1 MQDDRRFSI
10 VFSAGCTLV
19 INLAYGLG
27 HAVLGVMEAS
37 SWLLVMA
44 AYHILLGVMRF
55 GAVLT
60 ERRHTSERFVMRL
73 CGGILVV
80 LAIILGASTALSI
93 LQDRAM
99 PHGLIIM
106 LIIAIYTF
114 WKLTMA
120 IVHTVQAHQSGTPL
134 TKTIRNITLA
144 SALAAMMTMQRSML
158 ASFGADMP
166 AGDVLL
172 FNALTGG
179 GVFLIVLLMGFNM
192 IFEEKGY
199 EKMANSKLV
208 KANQKIAKTVVDG
221 YKTVEDAVVNGYK
234 KVEST
239 VVGAYEKVE
248 IKFVDQFLTK
258 DGESVEE
265 AKMRLKEDNQGKAD

>member
-19 INLAYGLG
+19 INLTYGLG

-80 LAIILGASTALSI
+80 LAVILGISTAMSI
-93 LQDRAM
+93 LQDRAV

-144 SALAAMMTMQRSML
+144 SGLAAMMTMQRSML

-172 FNALTGG
+172 FYALTGG
-179 GVFLIVLLMGFNM
+179 GVALIVLLMGFNM
-192 IFEEKGY
+192 LFDEKGY

-208 KANQKIAKTVVDG
+208 KANQKIAKTVVDS
-221 YKTVEDAVVNGYK
+221 YKTVEDAVVSGYK
-234 KVEST
+234 KVENT

-248 IKFVDQFLTK
+248 NKFVDQFLTK

-265 AKMRLKEDNQGKAD
+265 AKMRLKEENQGKAE

>member
-248 IKFVDQFLTK
+248 NKFVDQFLTK

-265 AKMRLKEDNQGKAD
+265 AKMRLKEENQGKAD

>member
-19 INLAYGLG
+19 INLTYGLG
-27 HAVLGVMEAS
+27 HAVFGVMEAS

-60 ERRHTSERFVMRL
+60 ERRHSSERFVMRI
-73 CGGILVV
+73 CGGILVA
-80 LAIILGASTALSI
+80 LAVILGISTALSI
-93 LQDRAM
+93 LQDRAV

-106 LIIAIYTF
+106 LVIAIYTF

-120 IVHTVQAHQSGTPL
+120 IIHTVQAHMSGTPL
-134 TKTIRNITLA
+134 TRTIRNITLA

-166 AGDVLL
+166 AGEVLL

-179 GVFLIVLLMGFNM
+179 GVCLLVLLMGLNMLFDERWFNH
-192 IFEEKGY
+192 
-199 EKMANSKLV
+199 
-208 KANQKIAKTVVDG
+208 
-221 YKTVEDAVVNGYK
+221 
-234 KVEST
+234 
-239 VVGAYEKVE
+239 
-248 IKFVDQFLTK
+248 
-258 DGESVEE
+258 
-265 AKMRLKEDNQGKAD
+265 R

>member
-248 IKFVDQFLTK
+248 NKFVDQFLTK

-265 AKMRLKEDNQGKAD
+265 AKMRLKEENQG

>member
-80 LAIILGASTALSI
+80 LAVILGASTALSI
-93 LQDRAM
+93 LQDRAV

-192 IFEEKGY
+192 LFEEKGY

-221 YKTVEDAVVNGYK
+221 YKTVEEAVVSGYK

-239 VVGAYEKVE
+239 VVGAYAKVE
-248 IKFVDQFLTK
+248 NKFVDQFLTK

-265 AKMRLKEDNQGKAD
+265 AKMRLKEENQGKAE

>member
-10 VFSAGCTLV
+10 VFFAGCTLV

-80 LAIILGASTALSI
+80 LAVILGASTALSI
-93 LQDRAM
+93 LQDRAV

-179 GVFLIVLLMGFNM
+179 GVFLIVLMMGFNM
-192 IFEEKGY
+192 LFEEKGY

-221 YKTVEDAVVNGYK
+221 YKTVEDAVVSGYK

-248 IKFVDQFLTK
+248 NKFVDQFLTK

-265 AKMRLKEDNQGKAD
+265 AKMRLKEEHQGKAE

>member
-60 ERRHTSERFVMRL
+60 ERRHTSECFVMRL

-80 LAIILGASTALSI
+80 LAVILGASTALSI

-192 IFEEKGY
+192 LFEEKGY

-221 YKTVEDAVVNGYK
+221 YKTVEDAVVSGYK

-248 IKFVDQFLTK
+248 NKFVDQFLTK

-265 AKMRLKEDNQGKAD
+265 AKMRLKEENQGKAE

>member
-1 MQDDRRFSI
+1 M
-10 VFSAGCTLV
+10 
-19 INLAYGLG
+19 INLVYGLG
-27 HAVLGVMEAS
+27 HAVFGVMEAS

-60 ERRHTSERFVMRL
+60 ERRHTSECFVMRF
-73 CGGILVV
+73 CGGMLTA
-80 LAIILGASTALSI
+80 LAVILGGSTALSI
-93 LQDRAM
+93 LQDRAV
-99 PHGLIIM
+99 PHGMIIM
-106 LIIAIYTF
+106 LNIAVYTF

-248 IKFVDQFLTK
+248 NKFVDQFLTK

-265 AKMRLKEDNQGKAD
+265 AKMRLKEENQGKAE

>member
-80 LAIILGASTALSI
+80 LAVILGASTALSI
-93 LQDRAM
+93 LQDRAV

-179 GVFLIVLLMGFNM
+179 GVFLIVLMMGFNM
-192 IFEEKGY
+192 LFEEKGY
-199 EKMANSKLV
+199 EKMSNSKLV

-221 YKTVEDAVVNGYK
+221 YKTVEDAVVSGYK

-248 IKFVDQFLTK
+248 NKFVDQFLTK

-265 AKMRLKEDNQGKAD
+265 AKMRLKEENQGKAE

>member
-44 AYHILLGVMRF
+44 SYHILLGVMRF

-60 ERRHTSERFVMRL
+60 ERRHTSECFVMRL

-80 LAIILGASTALSI
+80 LAVILGASTALSI

-192 IFEEKGY
+192 LFEEKGY

-221 YKTVEDAVVNGYK
+221 YKTVEDAVVSGYK

-239 VVGAYEKVE
+239 VVGAYAKVE
-248 IKFVDQFLTK
+248 NKFVDQFLTK

-265 AKMRLKEDNQGKAD
+265 AKMRLKEENQGKAE

>member
-27 HAVLGVMEAS
+27 HAVIGVMEAS

-60 ERRHTSERFVMRL
+60 ERRHTSECFVMRL

-80 LAIILGASTALSI
+80 LAVILGASTALSI
-93 LQDRAM
+93 LQDRAV

-166 AGDVLL
+166 AGEVLL

-192 IFEEKGY
+192 LFDEKGY

-208 KANQKIAKTVVDG
+208 KANQKIAKTVIDG
-221 YKTVEDAVVNGYK
+221 YKTVEDAVVSGYK

-248 IKFVDQFLTK
+248 NKFVDQFLTK

-265 AKMRLKEDNQGKAD
+265 AKMRLKEENQGKAE

>member
-1 MQDDRRFSI
+1 MQDDRRFGI

-60 ERRHTSERFVMRL
+60 ERRHTSECFVMRL

-80 LAIILGASTALSI
+80 LAVILGASTALSI
-93 LQDRAM
+93 LQERAV

-192 IFEEKGY
+192 LFEEKGY

-221 YKTVEDAVVNGYK
+221 YKTVEDAVVSGYK

-248 IKFVDQFLTK
+248 NKFVDQFLTK

-265 AKMRLKEDNQGKAD
+265 AKMRLKEEHKGKAE

>member
-19 INLAYGLG
+19 INLTYGLG

-80 LAIILGASTALSI
+80 LAVILGISTAMSI
-93 LQDRAM
+93 LQDRAV

-179 GVFLIVLLMGFNM
+179 GVALIVLLMGFNM
-192 IFEEKGY
+192 LFDEKGY

-208 KANQKIAKTVVDG
+208 KANQKIAKTVVDS
-221 YKTVEDAVVNGYK
+221 YKTVEDAVVSGYK
-234 KVEST
+234 KVENT

-248 IKFVDQFLTK
+248 NKFVDQFLTK

-265 AKMRLKEDNQGKAD
+265 AKMRLKEENQGKAE

>member
-80 LAIILGASTALSI
+80 LAVILGASTALSI

-192 IFEEKGY
+192 LFDGKGY

-221 YKTVEDAVVNGYK
+221 YKTVEDAVVSGYK

-248 IKFVDQFLTK
+248 NKFVDQFLTK

-265 AKMRLKEDNQGKAD
+265 AKMRLKEENQGKAE

>member
-1 MQDDRRFSI
+1 MQDERRFSI

-44 AYHILLGVMRF
+44 SYHILLGVMRF

-60 ERRHTSERFVMRL
+60 ERRHTSECFVMRL

-80 LAIILGASTALSI
+80 LAVILGVSTAMSI
-93 LQDRAM
+93 LQDRAV

-120 IVHTVQAHQSGTPL
+120 IIHTVQAHQSGTPL

-192 IFEEKGY
+192 LFEEKGY

-221 YKTVEDAVVNGYK
+221 YKTVEDAVVSGYK

-239 VVGAYEKVE
+239 VLGAYEKVE
-248 IKFVDQFLTK
+248 NKFVDQFLTK

-265 AKMRLKEDNQGKAD
+265 AKMRLKEENQGKAE

>member
-93 LQDRAM
+93 LQDRAV

-192 IFEEKGY
+192 LFEEKGY

-221 YKTVEDAVVNGYK
+221 YKTVEGAVVSGYK

-248 IKFVDQFLTK
+248 NKFVDQFLTK

-265 AKMRLKEDNQGKAD
+265 AKMRLKEENQGKAE